1 MELSVSVE
9 DVESD
14 LGIPKLLTLSQELL
28 GFWILWLRVEQ
39 GEYKVLKDC
48 IHLWIKVNELTGSSK
63 ELNSNVRPKFQHFS
77 QFPLWI
83 LDHV

>member
-14 LGIPKLLTLSQELL
+14 LGIPKLFTLSQELL

-48 IHLWIKVNELTGSSK
+48 IHLWIKVN
-63 ELNSNVRPKFQHFS
+63 
-77 QFPLWI
+77 
-83 LDHV
+83 